1 MLLLS
6 LSLLFLYFTH
16 SFISCHIAIN
26 YVCYLLLLHKAKVN
40 IYTTTIFLLTISKMK
55 SNKFK
60 QVDIKN
66 CTCYYFDYIITS
78 REFDLDNIL
87 LVEKSHETMSIYN
100 VA

>member
-1 MLLLS
+1 
-6 LSLLFLYFTH
+6 
-16 SFISCHIAIN
+16 
-26 YVCYLLLLHKAKVN
+26 
-40 IYTTTIFLLTISKMK
+40 MK

-60 QVDIKN
+60 EVDIKN

-78 REFDLDNIL
+78 RELDLDNIL